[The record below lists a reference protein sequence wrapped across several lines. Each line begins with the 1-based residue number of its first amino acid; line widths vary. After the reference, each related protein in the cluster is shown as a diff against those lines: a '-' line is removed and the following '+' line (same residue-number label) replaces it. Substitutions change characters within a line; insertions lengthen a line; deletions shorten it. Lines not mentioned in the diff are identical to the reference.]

1 MSAKQDRILIFGAG
15 VIGSMYAIKL
25 LEAGFDVSLF
35 AHSNRYKSLREN
47 GLQYTEKGTVRSIQ
61 VNVIDTLEND
71 DVYDFIFV
79 TVRYDRSEAALL
91 ALKDNQ
97 SKNIVTMTSNSIGFS
112 SWLDI
117 VGDRL
122 LPAFPGFGGQIKD
135 GVLHARFLPKFIAA
149 TAFGEIN
156 GVVTE
161 RIENLAILFKNAKL
175 PYVIKKDMQ
184 AYLITHSVSDIAML
198 SFLHSENK
206 IIDKKTART
215 RKTARKIT
223 FTLKAYLRAIQK
235 AGVSIDPPM
244 LKMVLKFPNLFLDL
258 FFMRWLR
265 TKMVRDMMLP
275 DYANNANNE
284 IVQLSNDLM
293 KFLSQHDIKSE
304 IHVQ

>member
-25 LEAGFDVSLF
+25 IEAGFDVSLF

-47 GLQYTEKGTVRSIQ
+47 GLQYIEKGTVRSIQ

>member
-1 MSAKQDRILIFGAG
+1 MSVKQDRILIFGAG

-25 LEAGFDVSLF
+25 IEAGFDVSLF
-35 AHSNRYKSLREN
+35 AHSNRFKSLREN
-47 GLQYTEKGTVRSIQ
+47 GLQYKEKGKVRSIQ

-79 TVRYDRSEAALL
+79 TVRYDRSESALL

-122 LPAFPGFGGQIKD
+122 LPAFPGFGGQIID
-135 GVLHARFLPKFIAA
+135 GILHARFLPKIIAA
-149 TAFGEIN
+149 TAFGEMN

-161 RIENLAILFKNAKL
+161 RIENLAKLFKAAKL

-206 IIDKKTART
+206 IIDKKTASNR
-215 RKTARKIT
+215 RTARKIT
-223 FTLKAYLRAIQK
+223 VTLKAYLRAIQK

-258 FFMRWLR
+258 FFMTWLR

-275 DYANNANNE
+275 DYANSANHE

-293 KFLSQHDIKSE
+293 KFLSRNNIKPE